1 MQVVTEHYNDWYQN
15 FGSGWVQV
23 GSDYLGSTTEWVYVP
38 NQDYTNNPQPEH
50 LHRPQRTDKVPHR
63 PTKPPHITEVIID
76 PRIRN
81 TVLEC
86 IFNKLRATNTLSK
99 YIARFDGDFSVAHL
113 RFNTTTKLL
122 SSERAKTYP
131 PLGGPTTPDY
141 VITVSFNDGAGPQ
154 GFRQRPTLLNAKT
167 MTHEI
172 IHAEMF
178 RKLMSLAQK
187 ATLNVAG
194 YSRKEQVDFVN
205 SIRSDFPGIYD
216 YYRRH
221 KDWQHEQMASHYRT
235 TIADALR
242 EFDGGGSSKLYMD
255 LAWEGLRGTNAW
267 NSLSATER
275 ARIDSVIAS
284 YVKTGSKGCIDP
296 GSKSP
301 K

>member
-1 MQVVTEHYNDWYQN
+1 MVTVQDNESNKYKLLKFLPIDGEEENKYVSYLSSDKVNHKFTGTSYHYELDGNLTLVQGYKGGKVVSERGGTLEKGYSRGSSLRAPSDEPCHSCGKEGIWMQVVTEHYNDWYQN

-122 SSERAKTYP
+122 SSEREP
-131 PLGGPTTPDY
+131 RLIPL
-141 VITVSFNDGAGPQ
+141 
-154 GFRQRPTLLNAKT
+154 L
-167 MTHEI
+167 
-172 IHAEMF
+172 
-178 RKLMSLAQK
+178 
-187 ATLNVAG
+187 
-194 YSRKEQVDFVN
+194 
-205 SIRSDFPGIYD
+205 
-216 YYRRH
+216 
-221 KDWQHEQMASHYRT
+221 
-235 TIADALR
+235 
-242 EFDGGGSSKLYMD
+242 
-255 LAWEGLRGTNAW
+255 EGRLHQIM
-267 NSLSATER
+267 L
-275 ARIDSVIAS
+275 
-284 YVKTGSKGCIDP
+284 
-296 GSKSP
+296 
-301 K
+301 